1 MKNGILLLLAASLV
15 AGSSVAQWRQGPWA
29 KRREALARLRN
40 DRQTFMV
47 DGVERSA
54 LVVPASASASK
65 TGTPLILAY
74 HGHGG
79 TAEFAARRWELSK
92 LWPEA
97 VVVYLQGLPTKT
109 PNDPE
114 GGRPGWQITPG
125 QENDR
130 DVRFTDVVIE
140 QVSKQYRIDPNRI
153 YAVGH
158 SNGARFAMVL
168 WKSRGEKFAAFC
180 SAAAQGGLMNRGSVP
195 RSIFAIA
202 GEKDPLVRYEGQVRG
217 IEVAREI
224 LKTDSSKA
232 VTDGYLKSEPGAK
245 GTELVTYLHPGGH
258 EFPPETLPLVIEF
271 FKRNPRPTGR

>member
-1 MKNGILLLLAASLV
+1 MFFFLAVSLFLATV
-15 AGSSVAQWRQGPWA
+15 GSQGPLG
-29 KRREALARLRN
+29 RRG
-40 DRQTFMV
+40 
-47 DGVERSA
+47 GVFSRMAAERTRFNVGGEERSA
-54 LVVPASASASK
+54 LVVPASSSASK
-65 TGTPLILAY
+65 TGAPLILAY

-79 TAEFAARRWELSK
+79 TAEFVARRWELHK
-92 LWPEA
+92 RWPEA

-140 QVSKQYRIDPNRI
+140 QVSKQYRIDSNRI
-153 YAVGH
+153 YAIGH

-168 WKSRGEKFAAFC
+168 WKTRGEKFAAFC

-202 GEKDPLVRYEGQVRG
+202 GEKDPIVRYDGQVRG
-217 IEVAREI
+217 IEVAREV
-224 LKTDSSKA
+224 LKTDPSKA
-232 VTDGYLKSEPGAK
+232 VTDGYLKSEPGAQ

-258 EFPPETLPLVIEF
+258 EFPQETLPLVIEF
-271 FKRNPRPTGR
+271 FKRNPKRTGT